1 MRTISTVHHH
11 NLHIFNRRHLYIV
24 HISTNKFFSFVL
36 HSSNPKSAKHFFI
49 MPKSAKSKCY
59 QSANDTRSPKCRVE
73 PFSLCT
79 SCELAMSR
87 YTRVKAE
94 KLVKRIFSRRQA
106 SKMSRL
112 KQTERFSDLCS
123 DNIALK
129 KEWLEQSQ
137 VLNDINIHNQTF
149 ASNIMIKANELSV
162 LQANTAANLAILLSQ
177 VTLGH
182 LDQLQREITTILSS
196 TNSWELPSDNCSD

>member
-1 MRTISTVHHH
+1 
-11 NLHIFNRRHLYIV
+11 
-24 HISTNKFFSFVL
+24 
-36 HSSNPKSAKHFFI
+36 
-49 MPKSAKSKCY
+49 MPKSAESKCY